1 MVHGIFLGWL
11 RNQGVSIKKSI
22 RGWQHRWNNM
32 VKLRTAAP
40 THCPDWRWNFC
51 VHRSRIYKPWSP
63 DPRILRCPDD
73 IHWTSTLHFHV
84 APRLSWNDWRC
95 RCAIEIAVGEVVL
108 TKILLVPSGYWTYL
122 TSRYGQSPFR
132 RTQIIN
138 GRPLSRSKAEPM
150 LSQLSTLRKQL
161 AKSEDVTTLEL

>member
-1 MVHGIFLGWL
+1 
-11 RNQGVSIKKSI
+11 
-22 RGWQHRWNNM
+22 
-32 VKLRTAAP
+32 
-40 THCPDWRWNFC
+40 
-51 VHRSRIYKPWSP
+51 
-63 DPRILRCPDD
+63 
-73 IHWTSTLHFHV
+73 
-84 APRLSWNDWRC
+84 
-95 RCAIEIAVGEVVL
+95 VGEVVL